1 MAPPEIAVVFTK
13 LRITETARLLFV
25 EGVKKDYDDG
35 RLNLV
40 HVLSTDQ
47 DRNSMY
53 LSVNLRTWSLETS

>member
-1 MAPPEIAVVFTK
+1 MAHWRWTTFLGFSESHLVRVG
-13 LRITETARLLFV
+13 V

-35 RLNLV
+35 RLNFV

-53 LSVNLRTWSLETS
+53 LSVILRTWSLETS